1 VTVATGAA
9 NTETE
14 FAAEVETAPGGLVTV
29 QEIVSVPDAAVSAGE
44 MVIEFVPAPA
54 VIVPV
59 APVPP
64 TVQANVPDW
73 AGTLA
78 VKLVPAVA
86 LAIVDTVEFGR
97 G

>member
-1 VTVATGAA
+1 MVATGAA
-9 NTETE
+9 NTPTE
-14 FAAEVETAPGGLVTV
+14 LVGDVDTAPGGFVTV
-29 QEIVSVPDAAVSAGE
+29 QEMVIVPDAAVSVGE
-44 MVIEFVPAPA
+44 IVIEFAPAPA

-64 TVQANVPDW
+64 TVQLNVPDC

-86 LAIVDTVEFGR
+86 FATVEMVEFGR